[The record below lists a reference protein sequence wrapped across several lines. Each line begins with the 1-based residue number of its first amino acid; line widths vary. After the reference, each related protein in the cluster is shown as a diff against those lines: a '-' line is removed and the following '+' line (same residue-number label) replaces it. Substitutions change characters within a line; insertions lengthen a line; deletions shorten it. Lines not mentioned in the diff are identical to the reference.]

1 MGTSHDAI
9 LPTVTLDLLFSS
21 KCQNLMTVVLQEV
34 STVTGEPGEQ

>member
-9 LPTVTLDLLFSS
+9 LLTVTSDLLFSS
-21 KCQNLMTVVLQEV
+21 ECLTPMTVVLRDV